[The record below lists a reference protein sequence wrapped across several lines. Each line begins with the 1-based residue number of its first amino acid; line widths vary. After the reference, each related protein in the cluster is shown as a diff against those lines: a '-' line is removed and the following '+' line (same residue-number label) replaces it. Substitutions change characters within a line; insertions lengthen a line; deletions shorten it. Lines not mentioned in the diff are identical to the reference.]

1 MIYQPRNVQ
10 PSGVSIDGLLDNTF
24 TMEIQ
29 TNSYVSAYQLLIVDF
44 DNNEIYTGSKT
55 TLTNYAYN
63 GDTLEIPVSAS
74 TVALSN
80 GTNYKWRVRLYQ
92 PTADMLITY
101 GLVQATSTT
110 TTIYLQP
117 NINIKAGMAITIN
130 SQTKTISSYD
140 SDTGVAVV
148 SSAFSSAPAV
158 GTQYKIYSDFIETV
172 PDYIVY
178 ARQTPAVA
186 ISNVPS
192 SLTLKYHTFQGTY
205 TQSDN
210 VAIVYNQFDL
220 YIRNDDG
227 TISLVAS
234 SDKVYSANLSYTYD
248 SFRTG
253 NSYLIQMTV
262 ENDMG
267 VISTTDM
274 YEFTVS
280 YDIVEYLQQPLASF
294 DDKNNAVKV
303 SWVTPVENEA
313 VSNSSGAASG
323 TIQDG
328 ANSLTQ
334 AVFEDNQTLGNGD
347 QVQITANSI
356 GKNLINIVA
365 NNVNIN
371 GAICNMQNNQLKI
384 TGQPTASSTIA
395 LLGNPVY
402 RAGTYFQSLPLDT
415 NNAILLSAGTYTL
428 NMQTT
433 GQPIIAVY
441 GNLGDSYNSGGTV
454 VTDNE
459 TFVLEED
466 KYLALFV
473 YIGSTV
479 EYDFYLY
486 NVQLEKG
493 DILSS
498 YEPYRPIGTKYT
510 GVINSY
516 NATTGVGTML
526 ADYPFTY
533 TPMPGD
539 TYQVISN
546 IYNNTGFQYLYNTPY
561 NTVNSLYTHGYT
573 ATWATP
579 DGLCVLPD
587 DFNITLQF
595 SPDGNFFYDQN
606 GVYQEVV
613 DLITTTTDDL
623 NNDGEFTIKI
633 DKNKLIFVQNPDIS
647 LELPFY
653 TNTSQVFV
661 LSSANIAQINNDYVW
676 DDTATWTDTYTW
688 VEGGTSL
695 ERVCNHWWKV
705 QITNTGIKIE
715 EIFPTT

>member
-55 TLTNYAYN
+55 TLANYAYN
-63 GDTLEIPVSAS
+63 GDILEIPVNAS
-74 TVALSN
+74 TAALSN

-101 GLVQATSTT
+101 GSVQAASTT

-117 NINIKAGMAITIN
+117 NVNIKAGMAITIN
-130 SQTKTISSYD
+130 SQTKTISSYN

-178 ARQTPAVA
+178 ARRTPAVA

-210 VAIVYNQFDL
+210 VAIVYHQFDL
-220 YIRNDDG
+220 YTRNDDG

-253 NSYLIQMTV
+253 NKYLIQMTV

-267 VISTTDM
+267 IISTTDM

-347 QVQITANSI
+347 QVQITANVE
-356 GKNLINIVA
+356 GKNLYNYTDVVYA
-365 NNVNIN
+365 NIN
-371 GAICNMQNNQLKI
+371 GLSNVLNIDGSI
-384 TGQPTASSTIA
+384 TTTGTLTDSWSYIVRAKNIDS
-395 LLGNPVY
+395 LLEDG
-402 RAGTYFQSLPLDT
+402 A
-415 NNAILLSAGTYTL
+415 TYTVSQKYKSPKLYIQVTAVNKETEEKQYFGCENKLFNSFVVDTTQYTYSIYIQTNSMTIVGKEPL
-428 NMQTT
+428 NITNIYQLTK
-433 GQPIIAVY
+433 
-441 GNLGDSYNSGGTV
+441 SSGAPATV
-454 VTDNE
+454 
-459 TFVLEED
+459 
-466 KYLALFV
+466 
-473 YIGSTV
+473 
-479 EYDFYLY
+479 
-486 NVQLEKG
+486 
-493 DILSS
+493 
-498 YEPYRPIGTKYT
+498 EPYRPVGTRYT

-539 TYQVISN
+539 TYQVLSN

-587 DFNITLQF
+587 NFNITLQF

-613 DLITTTTDDL
+613 NLITTETDDA
-623 NNDGEFTIKI
+623 NSEGEFTIKI

-653 TNTSQVFV
+653 TNTTQVFV
-661 LSSANIAQINNDYVW
+661 LSSASVAQINNDYVW

-705 QITNTGIKIE
+705 QITNMGIKIE

>member
-63 GDTLEIPVSAS
+63 GDTLEIPVNAS

-130 SQTKTISSYD
+130 SQTKTISSYN

-178 ARQTPAVA
+178 ARRTPAVA

-220 YIRNDDG
+220 YMRNDDG

-253 NSYLIQMTV
+253 NKYLIQMTV

-347 QVQITANSI
+347 QVQITANVE
-356 GKNLINIVA
+356 GKNCLSL
-365 NNVNIN
+365 NNDSYTSNGVTAVVNN
-371 GAICNMQNNQLKI
+371 GAVTLS
-384 TGQPTASSTIA
+384 GTASADTLIYMVYTSTLKNSTGYAFSTGYLKGDTLNGVALRFFLGDKDNYITAARTSYATTVETGDYFAVAIRIA
-395 LLGNPVY
+395 NGYNTDGITLLPMI
-402 RAGTYFQSLPLDT
+402 RLDT
-415 NNAILLSAGTYTL
+415 I
-428 NMQTT
+428 
-433 GQPIIAVY
+433 
-441 GNLGDSYNSGGTV
+441 
-454 VTDNE
+454 TDA
-459 TFVLEED
+459 T
-466 KYLALFV
+466 
-473 YIGSTV
+473 
-479 EYDFYLY
+479 
-486 NVQLEKG
+486 
-493 DILSS
+493 

-526 ADYPFTY
+526 TDYPFTY

-539 TYQVISN
+539 TYQVLSN

-573 ATWATP
+573 ATWSTP

-613 DLITTTTDDL
+613 NLITTETDDA
-623 NNDGEFTIKI
+623 NSEGEFTIKI

-661 LSSANIAQINNDYVW
+661 LSSANIAQINNDYIW

-688 VEGGTSL
+688 VEGGTPL

>member
-10 PSGVSIDGLLDNTF
+10 PSGVSIDGLLDNMF

-63 GDTLEIPVSAS
+63 GDTLEIPVNAS

-130 SQTKTISSYD
+130 SQTKTISSYN

-178 ARQTPAVA
+178 ARRTPAVA

-192 SLTLKYHTFQGTY
+192 LLTLKYYTFQGTY

-210 VAIVYNQFDL
+210 VAIVYHQFDL
-220 YIRNDDG
+220 YTRNDDG

-253 NSYLIQMTV
+253 NKYLIQMTV

-267 VISTTDM
+267 IISTTDM

-334 AVFEDNQTLGNGD
+334 GVFEDNQTLGNGD

-356 GKNLINIVA
+356 GKNKYRIKQTETTLQGVTFSYNLDGTVNLSGVA
-365 NNVNIN
+365 TNE
-371 GAICNMQNNQLKI
+371 A
-384 TGQPTASSTIA
+384 
-395 LLGNPVY
+395 
-402 RAGTYFQSLPLDT
+402 YFIRDVELSDT
-415 NNAILLSAGTYTL
+415 KLVDGGTYTL
-428 NMQTT
+428 SINKIIPNGVYFKIEIYNNDTWLREYYVTNATNPKTFILDLTDATKIRNTT
-433 GQPIIAVY
+433 QVATGV
-441 GNLGDSYNSGGTV
+441 TV
-454 VTDNE
+454 EMSNIGIQ
-459 TFVLEED
+459 LEE
-466 KYLALFV
+466 
-473 YIGSTV
+473 GSAATP
-479 EYDFYLY
+479 F
-486 NVQLEKG
+486 
-493 DILSS
+493 
-498 YEPYRPIGTKYT
+498 EPYRPIGIRYT

-526 ADYPFTY
+526 SDYPFTY

-539 TYQVISN
+539 TYQVLSN
-546 IYNNTGFQYLYNTPY
+546 IYNNTGFQYLYNIPY

-573 ATWATP
+573 ATWLTP

-613 DLITTTTDDL
+613 NLITTETDDP
-623 NNDGEFTIKI
+623 NSEGEFTIKI

-661 LSSANIAQINNDYVW
+661 LSSASVAQINNDYIW